1 MFKTFALT
9 FIIVLLGWNL
19 SAHEFH
25 VGMCYAEYEEESGI
39 IYSSIQLESR
49 DFAHW
54 MEDLGLDFNL
64 DDLVKN
70 QTQSD
75 QWDAFESF
83 VLVHFGADANENAIE
98 FYLFDIEIE
107 NDGRLFLNILAEDVR
122 PFSSISWKFS
132 LLMGH
137 SMEQQNK
144 LEFKYIESEKEQVY
158 FAYFFETEI
167 TKTIAL
173 IK

>member
-1 MFKTFALT
+1 MFKTFVLT

-25 VGMCYAEYEEESGI
+25 VGLCYSEYEEESGI
-39 IYSSIQLESR
+39 IFSSIQLESR

-64 DDLVKN
+64 EELVEE
-70 QTQSD
+70 QEHSE

-83 VLVHFGADANENAIE
+83 ILIHFAAEANGNEIE
-98 FYLFDIEIE
+98 FYLFDIELE
-107 NDGRLFLNILAEDVR
+107 NDGRLFLNILAKDVR

-137 SMEQQNK
+137 SMDQQNK
-144 LEFKYIESEKEQVY
+144 LEFKYMEPDKVQVY
-158 FAYFFETEI
+158 FAYFFETE
-167 TKTIAL
+167 THKTIA
-173 IK
+173 ITK